1 MNSQTERDTEARKKK
16 RQGIILGVLLGTF
29 VVLAIAAMTA
39 IDYFYAAETTS
50 NRQRPHDAA
59 DR

>member
-1 MNSQTERDTEARKKK
+1 MTNTTDRDIEARKKK
-16 RQGIILGVLLGTF
+16 RQGIVIGVLLGTF

-39 IDYFYAAETTS
+39 IDYFYAAEPTS
-50 NRQRPHDAA
+50 GRQRPHDAA